1 MCKAQRQGGFT
12 LIEVLIAITLL
23 AVGILAAASMQI
35 TALGGNHL
43 ANRTTT
49 ATALASSIVEE
60 LMELDYDHEWLADT
74 TDGTLDL
81 NDPDAVEA
89 ALNNDDFDIATDEFI
104 NAHDPDEVQVPNF
117 TIFWNV
123 VDHYPYDNGLADEP
137 VVKTIRV
144 TVRRDDRGVQR
155 DLSLDFIRSEYL

>member
-23 AVGILAAASMQI
+23 TVGILAAASMQI

-43 ANRTTT
+43 ASRTTT
-49 ATALASSIVEE
+49 ATARASSIVEE
-60 LMELDYDHEWLADT
+60 LMELDYYNDPWLADT
-74 TDGTLDL
+74 TGGTVNL
-81 NDPDAVEA
+81 NDDEAVRA
-89 ALNNDDFDIATDEFI
+89 ALDNDDLAT
-104 NAHDPDEVQVPNF
+104 AHDPDEVQVPDF

-123 VDHYPYDNGLADEP
+123 VDHYPYDNGVTDEP

-155 DLSLDFIRSEYL
+155 DLSLDFIRAEYLSP